1 MARNILFQFLLAFF
15 IFASANAY
23 SIDKGSLRGFV
34 TDSSNGEQI
43 SYANVI
49 IKGTRFGSSTNN
61 RGYYYIPS
69 IPVGKHKVIISF
81 MGYKTKE
88 VEVNIS
94 NDEITQLNI
103 KLSPVPVQMQELS
116 VFGQKTAKEN
126 ETDLGLEKITP
137 KQIDMQPQGLEADIF
152 KYLQSS
158 SGVSS
163 TGDVTSK
170 YYVRGGGSDQNLL
183 LLDGVTVY
191 NPFHALGIFSVIDPD
206 MINVMEFYKGGF
218 PAEYGG
224 RLSSIVNIVTKDG
237 NRNRFAGSAS
247 GSFISGKVALE
258 GPIPNGSFMLTGRK
272 SYFTKILKKYLDNK
286 DAPFDFY
293 DLSFK
298 VNYSNPDWQNG
309 KFVFHTF
316 ISNDGIKN
324 DDPLRED
331 YTVQNKLFGVN
342 WYQIW
347 SSPLFSNLSVSISKY
362 HAQVFPNL
370 STAKPQKNDVL
381 DATANMDFT
390 YIYPSKDEFRFGL
403 QSTYLNTELALTNL
417 LNNKTDIA
425 KSGSMIRAYSNYKF
439 LRYDNVG
446 LDLGIRM
453 NFMSI
458 SQKGPFLIEPRINF
472 MFKPIPT
479 LAIKAA
485 FGRSSQE
492 ITTLSNENEVI
503 SIFEPWV
510 IVPEYLDPPE
520 ATHYILGFENYF
532 TENLSLSV
540 ESYYKVMSH
549 IMDIN
554 PRKYSAKDDDYINID
569 GKAYGVEAQL
579 KYQNSFMFFQV
590 SYSLSKAEKNEG
602 GKVIIP
608 RYDIRNILNI
618 MTSFDVGNN
627 WGINASWSFNS
638 GMPFTPIAGFY
649 DRLNINPFSTSDILY
664 NYLPVTYWADRNIG
678 RLPVYHRLDLSIT
691 KSFEIGI
698 TKFTVGANI
707 INVYNRK
714 NIFYFHQDTGA
725 KVYMLPFLPSLTLK
739 AEL

>member
-1 MARNILFQFLLAFF
+1 MNKKLLFQLFSIILIGFSSSLF
-15 IFASANAY
+15 

-34 TDSSNGEQI
+34 TDSTNGEQI
-43 SYANVI
+43 SYANVV
-49 IKGTRFGSSTNN
+49 IKGSRFGSTTNN

-69 IPVGKHKVIISF
+69 IPVGKHTVLISF
-81 MGYKTKE
+81 MGYQTREIEVIITK
-88 VEVNIS
+88 
-94 NDEITQLNI
+94 DEIIQLNV

-116 VFGQKTAKEN
+116 VFGQRTAKEN
-126 ETDLGLEKITP
+126 ETDIGLEKITP
-137 KQIDMQPQGLEADIF
+137 KQIEMQPQGLEADIF
-152 KYLQSS
+152 KYIQSS

-183 LLDGVTVY
+183 LLDGVAVY

-218 PAEYGG
+218 PAELGG

-237 NRNRFAGSAS
+237 NRNRFSGSAS
-247 GSFISGKVALE
+247 GSFISGKVSLE
-258 GPIPNGSFMLTGRK
+258 GPVPDGSFMLTGRK

-316 ISNDGIKN
+316 ISNDGINN

-331 YTVQNKLFGVN
+331 YTVQNKLFGLN

-347 SSPLFSNLSVSISKY
+347 SSPLFSNLSLSISKY

-370 STAKPQKNDVL
+370 SDAKPRKNDVL

-403 QSTYLNTELALTNL
+403 QSTYLNTDLALTNL
-417 LNNKTDIA
+417 LGTKTDIS
-425 KSGSMIRAYSNYKF
+425 KNGSMIRAYSNYKF

-446 LDLGIRM
+446 LDIGLRM
-453 NFMSI
+453 NFLSI
-458 SQKGPFLIEPRINF
+458 SKRGPFMLEPRINF

-479 LAIKAA
+479 LAVKAA
-485 FGRSSQE
+485 FGRYSQE

-520 ATHYILGFENYF
+520 ATHYILGFENFF
-532 TENLSLSV
+532 TENISLSV
-540 ESYYKVMSH
+540 EGYYKVLSH
-549 IMDIN
+549 LMDIN
-554 PRKYSAKDDDYINID
+554 PRKYSAKDDDYINVN
-569 GKAYGVEAQL
+569 GKAYGVESQL

-590 SYSLSKAEKNEG
+590 SYSLSKAEKDVG
-602 GKVIIP
+602 GKIVIP

-618 MTSFDVGNN
+618 MISFDAGKN
-627 WGINASWSFNS
+627 WGFNAAWSFNT

-649 DRLNINPFSTSDILY
+649 DRLEISPTSLNS
-664 NYLPVTYWADRNIG
+664 NYIPVTYWADRNIG

-691 KSFEIGI
+691 KSFEVGI
-698 TKFTVGANI
+698 TKFTVGANV

-714 NIFYFHQDTGA
+714 NIFYFHKDTGE